1 MTGSVS
7 AQRKRK
13 PKTPVTGLSP
23 AERAARLLAPRGA
36 YWNFTT
42 EPTPSKKIHV
52 ASNKFAT
59 V

>member
-13 PKTPVTGLSP
+13 PKTPLTSLSP
-23 AERAARLLAPRGA
+23 ADRMAAALAPRGA

-42 EPTPSKKIHV
+42 EPTPSKPIHT
-52 ASNKFAT
+52 ARGWLKTS
-59 V
+59 